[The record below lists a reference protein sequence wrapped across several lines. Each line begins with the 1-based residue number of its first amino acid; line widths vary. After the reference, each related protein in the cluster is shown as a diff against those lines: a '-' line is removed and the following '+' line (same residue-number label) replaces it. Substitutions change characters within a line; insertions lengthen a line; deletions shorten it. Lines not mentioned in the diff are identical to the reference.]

1 MTRILLSKM
10 FILLLILPLMS
21 CLSVHSGDEEKY
33 YQLASALTKLSK
45 AVEAEVVFENPSSQT
60 TGEELLSKATA
71 HDRSLLSPF
80 SQYSLQAVRQGGHA
94 ALLLCTSDGQQAL
107 LEDIGCSPV
116 LDRHAWK
123 IKSLQPCRS
132 VIDVERVCA
141 P

>member
-21 CLSVHSGDEEKY
+21 CLSVHAGEEEKY
-33 YQLASALTKLSK
+33 YQLATALTKLSK

-94 ALLLCTSDGQQAL
+94 VLLLCTSDGQQAL

-123 IKSLQPCRS
+123 IKPLQPCRP
-132 VIDVERVCA
+132 VIDVDRVCA